1 MCQQR
6 QHHRSLQTSNWVI
19 HLSAKVILTMHCH
32 NGNLSSKIGMRYLK
46 GARAKGNGK
55 MVSRRNLTAQF
66 VMRKGYRSVQN
77 PQPYIEKLVIY
88 ASKSFILHPIN
99 VGLICSA
106 GWTNYP
112 SNEAS
117 YNFEYVL
124 GVLHGP
130 FGTSRLPYLTDT
142 NHGCWGV
149 YSHSAAQNTLGRFQ
163 RAYGKLR
170 EISILNP
177 CYLVPNKF

>member
-1 MCQQR
+1 
-6 QHHRSLQTSNWVI
+6 
-19 HLSAKVILTMHCH
+19 
-32 NGNLSSKIGMRYLK
+32 
-46 GARAKGNGK
+46 

-77 PQPYIEKLVIY
+77 PQPYIEKLVVY

-99 VGLICSA
+99 VGLIYSP
-106 GWTNYP
+106 GRTNYP

-124 GVLHGP
+124 GVLHDP

-142 NHGCWGV
+142 NHG
-149 YSHSAAQNTLGRFQ
+149 S
-163 RAYGKLR
+163 
-170 EISILNP
+170 
-177 CYLVPNKF
+177 